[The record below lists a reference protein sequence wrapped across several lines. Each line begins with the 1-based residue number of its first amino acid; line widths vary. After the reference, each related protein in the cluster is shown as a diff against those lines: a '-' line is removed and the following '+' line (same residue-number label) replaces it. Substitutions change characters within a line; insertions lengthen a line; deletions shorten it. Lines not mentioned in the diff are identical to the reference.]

1 MELHF
6 TPEQEAQLA
15 QVAQHAGKPVEQCLT
30 DAALAMLHERYAFLA
45 AVKAQ
50 SARLGAATQ
59 ERNSLF
65 LRVARLIPCPFCAG
79 SSKEGIAA
87 AERAEFVDDDE
98 VRHWLEERE
107 RS

>member
-30 DAALAMLHERYAFLA
+30 DAALAMLQERDVFLA
-45 AVKAQ
+45 AVD
-50 SARLGAATQ
+50 
-59 ERNSLF
+59 
-65 LRVARLIPCPFCAG
+65 
-79 SSKEGIAA
+79 EGIASA
-87 AERAEFVDDDE
+87 DRGELIDDE
-98 VRHWLEERE
+98 EVRRWLEERE

>member
-30 DAALAMLHERYAFLA
+30 DAALAILHERDAFLA
-45 AVKAQ
+45 AV
-50 SARLGAATQ
+50 
-59 ERNSLF
+59 E
-65 LRVARLIPCPFCAG
+65 
-79 SSKEGIAA
+79 EGIAA
-87 AERAEFVDDDE
+87 ADRREFVNDGE

>member
-30 DAALAMLHERYAFLA
+30 DAALAMLRERDVFLA
-45 AVKAQ
+45 AV
-50 SARLGAATQ
+50 
-59 ERNSLF
+59 E
-65 LRVARLIPCPFCAG
+65 
-79 SSKEGIAA
+79 EGIAA
-87 AERAEFVDDDE
+87 ADWGELIDDE
-98 VRHWLEERE
+98 EVRRWLEERE

>member
-15 QVAQHAGKPVEQCLT
+15 QVAQHGGKPVERCLT
-30 DAALAMLHERYAFLA
+30 DAALTMLHERDVFLA
-45 AVKAQ
+45 VV
-50 SARLGAATQ
+50 
-59 ERNSLF
+59 E
-65 LRVARLIPCPFCAG
+65 
-79 SSKEGIAA
+79 EGIAA
-87 AERAEFVDDDE
+87 ADRGEFVDDDE

>member
-30 DAALAMLHERYAFLA
+30 DAALAMLHERDVFLA
-45 AVKAQ
+45 VVEK
-50 SARLGAATQ
+50 
-59 ERNSLF
+59 
-65 LRVARLIPCPFCAG
+65 
-79 SSKEGIAA
+79 GIAA
-87 AERAEFVDDDE
+87 ADRGEFVDDDE
-98 VRHWLEERE
+98 VRRWLEERE

>member
-30 DAALAMLHERYAFLA
+30 DAALAMLHERDVFLA
-45 AVKAQ
+45 AVEK
-50 SARLGAATQ
+50 G
-59 ERNSLF
+59 
-65 LRVARLIPCPFCAG
+65 V
-79 SSKEGIAA
+79 IAA
-87 AERAEFVDDDE
+87 DRGELIDDE
-98 VRHWLEERE
+98 EVRRWLEERE